1 MAVANTKSN
10 HITNADATP
19 PVLTGSYIGKGVL
32 YEAVGTV
39 ETLAADDAASVYR
52 LCRVP
57 SNARISSIQLAS
69 DAITGA
75 SAVDVGVYKIAADGG
90 AVVDADYFAN
100 DVDIS
105 SATAFTEVILQA
117 TATDKAKVEYR
128 LWEHMQTALSITADT
143 NTYYDICVTVN
154 DVTAAGTISMRVKY
168 TV

>member
-19 PVLTGSYIGKGVL
+19 VVLVNPVEYNGILRGT
-32 YEAVGTV
+32 AGTV

-57 SNARISSIQLAS
+57 SNARIESIKLAS

-75 SAVDVGVYKIAADGG
+75 TAADVGVYQTAANGG
-90 AVVDADYFAN
+90 AVLDADFFAT

-105 SATAFTEVILQA
+105 TAAIAFTEVLLEA
-117 TATDKAKVEYR
+117 TATDIAKCDMP
-128 LWEHMQTALSITADT
+128 LWELLGLSADPGRE
-143 NTYYDICVTVN
+143 YDICVTVN
-154 DVTAAGTISMRVKY
+154 DVTAAGTISMKVLY
-168 TV
+168 VI